1 MEHKYTLKDI
11 LLEAGVREYRATE
24 PDNVWQASEKH
35 ADAMEKLFEKHGP
48 SSRPALLKWLAA
60 AAASV
65 LIIGILVFIKPVREA
80 VSSLFTGSETD
91 RITDTEP
98 ATEPGTDTAVPPD
111 TEPDESTA
119 PATDTEST
127 DTETDEETTEVHT
140 ETLGERIEDALRT
153 AVNSGVTPQVWAKL
167 WDLDDAGAGYHLPGV
182 TADDPT
188 YDYLLKKYFAAGTAD
203 GEKAFISASLSVL
216 LGERW
221 EEKYGEYADQHSIP
235 YPTKYIS
242 VEAYREGYNEGLSGH
257 VNWLTN
263 YRDGFISY
271 AKYETESG
279 CREKY
284 PYSVK
289 VLDAAGFHGYADQ
302 AKTDREKIV
311 RSLSE
316 LFDLSLSVKYG
327 AAVYD
332 ASSRTYY
339 RRSET
344 GAEPKYGPGDAIYKA
359 LLGYYPKSALEDAE
373 HAPICTEQALNIK
386 YADGWLAYFSSMSS
400 DAIANNTAKQ
410 SEYFVITEDGLVLTV
425 AKYGAADPETV
436 LPAIDTAGAT
446 VTGTDKTGVYSVVFR
461 ITAPDGQAKE
471 YNAVFDC
478 TDGPARLVSGT
489 FVTDWLYSVPG
500 ASAPE
505 TTEPE
510 TTAPETTAPETTVPE
525 TTAPVQDDIENYLK
539 FEIVD
544 PSEDESNLTVSMFG
558 SGKFAR
564 LIGIDPCSFSSIE
577 IPAEYNGYPVKSVS
591 GWYDWKLFMNVKGLK
606 YVEFPDSVIY
616 IEHTLHMFRG
626 NTTLTEVRLPKYLK
640 EIPEAI
646 FYGCENLQKVI
657 LPETVERICS
667 EAFYGCK
674 KLRIEKIPGTV
685 KTIGAAAFSEC
696 LMITEITLP
705 QGLESL
711 GSQAFQYCFNLKK
724 ITLPDTL
731 QLIDSECFWRTG
743 LISVVI
749 PANKDWDGLPQLGS
763 SLFVGCTAIES
774 VQLPEGLSEITWQMF
789 SECSNLKELNI
800 PESVTTV
807 QNSAFANCGAETIRL
822 GKNVEFIE
830 GLAFDQFN
838 GKIEIDPENPYYRIE
853 NGEIVRI
860 EEN

>member
-24 PDNVWQASEKH
+24 PDNGWKASEKH
-35 ADAMEKLFEKHGP
+35 ADAMDKLFAKHGP

-98 ATEPGTDTAVPPD
+98 ETEPGTDTAVPPD

-119 PATDTEST
+119 PATDTE
-127 DTETDEETTEVHT
+127 TDEETTEVHT
-140 ETLGERIEDALRT
+140 ETDRIEDALRT

-167 WDLDDAGAGYHLPGV
+167 WDLDDAGAGYHLPDV

-188 YDYLLKKYFAAGTAD
+188 YDYLLKKYFAAGTTD

-221 EEKYGEYADQHSIP
+221 EEKYGEYADQPRIP

-242 VEAYREGYNEGLSGH
+242 VEAYREGYYEGLSDH
-257 VNWLTN
+257 VIWLTN
-263 YRDGFISY
+263 YRDGLISY

-344 GAEPKYGPGDAIYKA
+344 GAQPEYGPGDAIYKA

-373 HAPICTEQALNIK
+373 HAPICREQALNIK

-436 LPAIDTAGAT
+436 LPAADTAGAT

-471 YNAVFDC
+471 CNAVFDC

-510 TTAPETTAPETTVPE
+510 TTAPETTVPETTKPETTVPE
-525 TTAPVQDDIENYLK
+525 TTAPEPVKGKEFKSVQSSHETPRDLENATNMASYNPYEMRPGGGKYGFKVATVDFKVFDCGYAQFESYVSFTGGKLPDDTRAMLEKTAAGKLK
-539 FEIVD
+539 LWLCDLDGNRIDYVYANRNGIVRFEMYPGEYRIAYEDDGTYRTCYSSVIKVYHD
-544 PSEDESNLTVSMFG
+544 DESTNPNSVYYIIYDDVETRGYAAYVCIYNYKRYKPVTLTITDAKTG
-558 SGKFAR
+558 
-564 LIGIDPCSFSSIE
+564 E
-577 IPAEYNGYPVKSVS
+577 PVKDVKIAYARTYLDEDTRYMTTDKN
-591 GWYDWKLFMNVKGLK
+591 GKLKLDCIFELIAYQDPGLMNSWRDEIGLYAGK
-606 YVEFPDSVIY
+606 DGYEPAVIRHAAPTDTAFD
-616 IEHTLHMFRG
+616 IR
-626 NTTLTEVRLPKYLK
+626 
-640 EIPEAI
+640 
-646 FYGCENLQKVI
+646 LQK
-657 LPETVERICS
+657 
-667 EAFYGCK
+667 
-674 KLRIEKIPGTV
+674 
-685 KTIGAAAFSEC
+685 
-696 LMITEITLP
+696 
-705 QGLESL
+705 Q
-711 GSQAFQYCFNLKK
+711 
-724 ITLPDTL
+724 
-731 QLIDSECFWRTG
+731 
-743 LISVVI
+743 
-749 PANKDWDGLPQLGS
+749 
-763 SLFVGCTAIES
+763 
-774 VQLPEGLSEITWQMF
+774 
-789 SECSNLKELNI
+789 
-800 PESVTTV
+800 
-807 QNSAFANCGAETIRL
+807 
-822 GKNVEFIE
+822 
-830 GLAFDQFN
+830 
-838 GKIEIDPENPYYRIE
+838 
-853 NGEIVRI
+853 
-860 EEN
+860 